1 MAGLGRLRPSPVPGA
16 GLLSVPRQVQAGLGS
31 AARLGVVVL
40 VWSRVRSGVTDGDP
54 PTAKLV
60 LLSTAAGGSGDR
72 DGGGAASITG
82 DASSTL
88 GSTVLFSAARKG
100 RSGQLR
106 RGPVLAEGAAHTGG
120 EEGPLRDEARRPWQQ
135 ARMVRLSS

>member
-1 MAGLGRLRPSPVPGA
+1 M
-16 GLLSVPRQVQAGLGS
+16 
-31 AARLGVVVL
+31 
-40 VWSRVRSGVTDGDP
+40 TDGDP

-106 RGPVLAEGAAHTGG
+106 RGPVLTKGVAQAGG

>member
-1 MAGLGRLRPSPVPGA
+1 MAGLGHLRASPVLGA
-16 GLLSVPRQVQAGLGS
+16 GLHSVPRQVQAGLGS
-31 AARLGVVVL
+31 AAQLGVAVL
-40 VWSRVRSGVTDGDP
+40 AWSRVRPGVTGGDP

-72 DGGGAASITG
+72 GGGGAASITG

-88 GSTVLFSAARKG
+88 GSTMSFSTACKG

-106 RGPVLAEGAAHTGG
+106 RGPVLTEGAAHTRG
-120 EEGPLRDEARRPWQQ
+120 EEGPL
-135 ARMVRLSS
+135 

>member
-1 MAGLGRLRPSPVPGA
+1 
-16 GLLSVPRQVQAGLGS
+16 
-31 AARLGVVVL
+31 
-40 VWSRVRSGVTDGDP
+40 VTGGDP

-60 LLSTAAGGSGDR
+60 LLSTVADGSGDHS
-72 DGGGAASITG
+72 GGGAASITE

-88 GSTVLFSAARKG
+88 GSTVSFSAAHKG

-106 RGPVLAEGAAHTGG
+106 RGPVLAEGAAHARG